1 MKKLKDLLETNL
13 DIEITNLNDDSRKIK
28 QNGLFFAIKGLTN
41 DGNKFIPQAIQNGA
55 KAIVT
60 EEDIKEKV
68 PVIKVQNAQQA
79 YNDTLNKYYDDVR
92 SKLKFIST
100 TGTDGKTTTSEM
112 IYQILN
118 KHKKCGYIGTN
129 GIKCDNCKKENE
141 HTTPF
146 PDVLYESLY
155 ELEKQG
161 CKYISLECS
170 SERLGTHKLDGIEF
184 EAAIFTNL
192 TRDHLDTHKTMEN
205 YAKAKAVSFKNLKKD
220 GLGIVNYNDEY
231 KKYFIEACN
240 GKYVTY
246 SIDNKEA
253 DLYASNIK
261 MTYDILE
268 FDINGLYNKH
278 IKTYV
283 SGLFNVNNIM
293 CAILA
298 LTHLGIDIDS
308 LVDDIL
314 ELKPIESRQM
324 LIKTQYGFNV
334 MVDYAHTEGGITNL
348 YNYVKPLAKG
358 RVIAVYG
365 SAGSRDPRR
374 MINVANFLTEHADYI
389 YFTIEDARYDDPK
402 KLIKLMV
409 SETKKKN
416 YDLILDRDEAI
427 KTAIMNAKDGDIVL
441 ILGKG
446 LEAYQ
451 VTNGELIPRPNDFES
466 AKLAL
471 KELEKITQKN

>member
-1 MKKLKDLLETNL
+1 MKKLNELLGTNL
-13 DIEITNLNDDSRKIK
+13 DIEITNLNDDSRQIK
-28 QNGLFFAIKGLTN
+28 KDGLFFAIKGLTN
-41 DGNKFIPQAIQNGA
+41 DGNKFNKQAIKNGA
-55 KAIVT
+55 VAIVSD
-60 EEDIKEKV
+60 EEVEEEV
-68 PVIKVQNAQQA
+68 PVIKVPDAQQA
-79 YNDTLNKYYDDVR
+79 YNDALNKFYDDVR

-100 TGTDGKTTTSEM
+100 TGTDGKTTTSEI

-129 GIKCDNCKKENE
+129 GIKCDDFSKDNE

-146 PDVLYESLY
+146 PDVLYKSLND
-155 ELEKQG
+155 LEKKD

-184 EAAIFTNL
+184 EAAVFTNL

-205 YAKAKAVSFKNLKKD
+205 YAKAKAVSFQNLKKD
-220 GLGIVNYNDEY
+220 GLGIINYNDEY

-246 SIDNKEA
+246 SIDNSNA
-253 DLYASNIK
+253 DLYATNIK
-261 MTYDILE
+261 MTYDVLE

-293 CAILA
+293 CAILV
-298 LTHLGIDIDS
+298 LTHLGLDIDS
-308 LVDDIL
+308 VVSDIL
-314 ELKPIESRQM
+314 ELKPIASRQM
-324 LIKTQYGFNV
+324 LIKTKFGFNV

-348 YNYVKPLAKG
+348 YKYVRPLVKG
-358 RVIAVYG
+358 KLMGVYG

-374 MINVANFLTEHADYI
+374 MINVANFMTEHFDHI
-389 YFTIEDARYDDPK
+389 YFTIEDARYDDPN

-416 YDLILDRDEAI
+416 YELILDRDKAI
-427 KTAIMNAKDGDIVL
+427 KKAIMDAKEGDLIL

-451 VTNGELIPRPNDFES
+451 VTNGELISRPNDYES
-466 AKLAL
+466 AKIAL
-471 KELEKITQKN
+471 NEREKVTQKN

>member
-1 MKKLKDLLETNL
+1 MKKLNELLKTNL
-13 DIEITNLNDDSRKIK
+13 ELEITNLNDDSRKIEK
-28 QNGLFFAIKGLTN
+28 DGLFFAIKGLTN
-41 DGNKFIPQAIQNGA
+41 DGNKFIPQALKNGA
-55 KAIVT
+55 VCIVT
-60 EEDIKEKV
+60 EEDIETEV
-68 PVIKVQNAQQA
+68 PTIKVENAQQA
-79 YNDTLNKYYDDVR
+79 YNDALNKFYDDVR
-92 SKLKFIST
+92 TKLKFIST

-118 KHKKCGYIGTN
+118 KHQKCGYIGTN
-129 GIKCDNCKKENE
+129 GIKCDDFNIENE

-146 PDVLYESLY
+146 PDVLYKSLND
-155 ELEKQG
+155 LEKKE

-184 EAAIFTNL
+184 EAAVFTNL

-205 YAKAKAVSFKNLKKD
+205 YAKAKAVSFQNLKKD

-246 SIDNKEA
+246 SIDNSEA

-261 MTYDILE
+261 MTYDVLE

-293 CAILA
+293 CAILVA
-298 LTHLGIDIDS
+298 THLGIDIDS
-308 LVDDIL
+308 VVDDVL
-314 ELKPIESRQM
+314 ELKPIASRQM
-324 LIKTQYGFNV
+324 LIKTEYGFNV

-348 YNYVKPLAKG
+348 YNYVKRLVKG
-358 RVIAVYG
+358 KIIGVYG

-374 MINVANFLTEHADYI
+374 MINVANFMTENFDYI

-402 KLIKLMV
+402 ELIKLMV

-416 YDLILDRDEAI
+416 YELILDRDEAI
-427 KTAIMNAKDGDIVL
+427 KKAIMEAKEGDLIL

-466 AKLAL
+466 AKIAL
-471 KELEKITQKN
+471 KEREKLTQKN

>member
-1 MKKLKDLLETNL
+1 MKKLKDLIETNL
-13 DIEITNLNDDSRKIK
+13 DIEITNVTDDSRKIEK
-28 QNGLFFAIKGLTN
+28 GGLFFAIKGLTN
-41 DGNKFIPQAIQNGA
+41 DGNKFNKQAIQNGA
-55 KAIVT
+55 VAIVSD
-60 EEDIKEKV
+60 EDIEESV
-68 PVIKVQNAQQA
+68 PVIKVENAQQA
-79 YNDTLNKYYDDVR
+79 YNDALNKYYDDVR

-112 IYQILN
+112 IFQILN
-118 KHKKCGYIGTN
+118 KHQKCGYIGTN
-129 GIKCDNCKKENE
+129 GIKCDSFNMENE

-146 PDVLYESLY
+146 PDILYKSLND
-155 ELEKQG
+155 LEKNN

-184 EAAIFTNL
+184 EAAVFTNL

-205 YAKAKAVSFKNLKKD
+205 YAKAKAVSFQNLKKD

-246 SIDNKEA
+246 SIDNSEA

-261 MTYDILE
+261 MTYDVLE

-293 CAILA
+293 CAILVA
-298 LTHLGIDIDS
+298 THLGIDIDS
-308 LVDDIL
+308 VVDDIL
-314 ELKPIESRQM
+314 ELKPIASRQM
-324 LIKTQYGFNV
+324 LIKTEFGFDV

-348 YNYVKPLAKG
+348 YNYVKRLVKG
-358 RVIAVYG
+358 RIIGVYG

-374 MINVANFLTEHADYI
+374 MINVANFMTENFDYI
-389 YFTIEDARYDDPK
+389 YFTIEDARYDNPNE
-402 KLIKLMV
+402 LIKLMV

-416 YDLILDRDEAI
+416 YELILDRDEAI
-427 KTAIMNAKDGDIVL
+427 KKAIMDAKEEDLIL

-451 VTNGELIPRPNDFES
+451 ITNGDLVPRPNDYES

-471 KELEKITQKN
+471 KQREEMTQKN

>member
-1 MKKLKDLLETNL
+1 MKKLNELLETNL
-13 DIEITNLNDDSRKIK
+13 DLEITNLNDDSRKIEK
-28 QNGLFFAIKGLTN
+28 GGLFFAIKGLTN
-41 DGNKFIPQAIQNGA
+41 DGNKFNKQAIENGA
-55 KAIVT
+55 ICIVT
-60 EEDIKEKV
+60 EEDIEVEV
-68 PVIKVQNAQQA
+68 PVIKVENSQQA
-79 YNDTLNKYYDDVR
+79 YNDALNKFYNDVR

-118 KHKKCGYIGTN
+118 KHQKCGYIGTN
-129 GIKCDNCKKENE
+129 GIKCDDFNIENE

-146 PDVLYESLY
+146 PDVLYKALSD
-155 ELEKQG
+155 LEKKE

-184 EAAIFTNL
+184 EAAVFTNL

-205 YAKAKAVSFKNLKKD
+205 YAKAKAVSFQNLKKE

-240 GKYVTY
+240 GKCVTY
-246 SIDNKEA
+246 SIDNSEA

-261 MTYDILE
+261 MTYDVLE

-293 CAILA
+293 CAILVA
-298 LTHLGIDIDS
+298 THLGIDIDS
-308 LVDDIL
+308 VVDDIL
-314 ELKPIESRQM
+314 ELKPIASRQM
-324 LIKTQYGFNV
+324 LIKTEFGFNV

-348 YNYVKPLAKG
+348 YNYVKRLVKG
-358 RVIAVYG
+358 RIIGVYG

-374 MINVANFLTEHADYI
+374 MINVANFMTENFDHI
-389 YFTIEDARYDDPK
+389 YFTIEDARYDDPS

-416 YDLILDRDEAI
+416 YELILDRDEAI
-427 KTAIMNAKDGDIVL
+427 KKAIMDAKEDDLIL

-466 AKLAL
+466 AKQAL
-471 KELEKITQKN
+471 KEREKLTQKN